1 LSHHIAAP
9 ARRFYEGEMTPA
21 PVVRFAPSPTGRI
34 HIGNARTAL
43 LNWLFAKRSGGRF
56 ILRFDDT
63 DLERSKAE
71 YADAIEADLGWLGI
85 APDLVRRQ
93 SERMPAY
100 DEAAAK
106 LRAMGRLYAAYEKAE
121 ELDRRRKLQQ
131 ALGRPP
137 IYDRAALRLSE
148 ADRAALEASGRKP
161 HWRFRLEPTSVR
173 WDDVVR
179 GESHIDCASLSDPV
193 LRREDGTYLYTL
205 PSVVDD
211 IDFGVTHVIRGE
223 DHMTN
228 TAVQIQIFESL
239 AGAAPRFGHHN
250 LLTDAGG
257 GGLSK
262 RAGALSIASLRE
274 KGIESL
280 AVAALAVLVG
290 SAEAVRLIDSLDE
303 LATLVDLSHLSH
315 GAARFDEA
323 ELEALSARMLHR
335 IPYSA
340 IADRLER
347 LGVVGPN
354 AEALWL
360 AIRGNLSHLDEAAG
374 WREVVDGDVAPI
386 VEDPDFLKLAAA
398 YAPEGPWDQSTWGA
412 WTTRLKEHT
421 GRKGRALFHPLRL
434 ALTGR
439 EAGPELAALLPLIG
453 RARALVRLS
462 APSV

>member
-1 LSHHIAAP
+1 MAP
-9 ARRFYEGEMTPA
+9 L

-43 LNWLFAKRSGGRF
+43 LNWLFVRRRGGTF

-63 DLERSKAE
+63 DLERSRTE
-71 YADAIEADLGWLGI
+71 YADAIEADLEWLGI
-85 APDLVRRQ
+85 RPDLVRRQ
-93 SERMPAY
+93 SDRMAAY
-100 DEAAAK
+100 GEAAARLK
-106 LRAMGRLYAAYEKAE
+106 DLGRLYPAYETAE
-121 ELDRRRKLQQ
+121 ELDRRRKRQQ

-137 IYDRAALRLSE
+137 IYDRAALRLSDDE
-148 ADRAALEASGRKP
+148 RATLEASGRKP
-161 HWRFRLEPTSVR
+161 HWRFRLEPTTVR
-173 WDDVVR
+173 WDDMVR

-223 DHMTN
+223 DHVTN
-228 TAVQIQIFESL
+228 TAVQIQIFEAL

-257 GGLSK
+257 GGVSK
-262 RAGALSIASLRE
+262 RAEALSIASLRT

-290 SAEAVRLIDSLDE
+290 
-303 LATLVDLSHLSH
+303 
-315 GAARFDEA
+315 AARFDEA
-323 ELEALSARMLHR
+323 ELEALSARTLHR
-335 IPYSA
+335 MPYA
-340 IADRLER
+340 AVADRLAA

-354 AEALWL
+354 ADALWL
-360 AIRGNLSHLDEAAG
+360 AVRGNLSRLDDAAT
-374 WREVVDGDVAPI
+374 WRDVVEGEVAPF
-386 VEDPDFLKLAAA
+386 VEDADFLKLAASC
-398 YAPEGPWDQSTWGA
+398 APEDPWDQTTWGA
-412 WTTRLKEHT
+412 WTTRIKGLT

-453 RARALVRLS
+453 RARALARLS
-462 APSV
+462 GQSA

>member
-1 LSHHIAAP
+1 MAS
-9 ARRFYEGEMTPA
+9 A

-43 LNWLFAKRSGGRF
+43 RDWLFAKRRGGTF

-71 YADAIEADLGWLGI
+71 YADAIEADLEWLGVT
-85 APDLVRRQ
+85 PGLVRRQ
-93 SERMPAY
+93 SERMAAY
-100 DEAAAK
+100 EEAAARLK
-106 LRAMGRLYAAYEKAE
+106 VLGRLYPAYETAE
-121 ELDRRRKLQQ
+121 ELGRCRKRQQ

-148 ADRAALEASGRKP
+148 AERAALEASGRKQS
-161 HWRFRLEPTSVR
+161 WRFRLEPIIVR
-173 WDDVVR
+173 WDDAVR
-179 GESHIDCASLSDPV
+179 GASHIDCASLSDPV

-223 DHMTN
+223 DHVTN
-228 TAVQIQIFESL
+228 TAVQIQIFEAL

-262 RAGALSIASLRE
+262 RAGALSIASLRD

-280 AVAALAVLVG
+280 AVAALAVMVG
-290 SAEAVRLIDSLDE
+290 SAEAVRPVESLDE
-303 LATLVDLSHLSH
+303 LAGLVDLSHLSH

-323 ELEALSARMLHR
+323 ELDALSARTLHHL
-335 IPYSA
+335 PYA
-340 IADRLER
+340 AVADRLAA
-347 LGVVGPN
+347 LGVAGPK
-354 AEALWL
+354 AEELWL
-360 AIRGNLSHLDEAAG
+360 AVRGNLSRLDDARI
-374 WREVVDGDVAPI
+374 WREVVEGEVAPV
-386 VEDPDFLKLAAA
+386 VEDPDFLELAASC
-398 YAPEGPWDQSTWGA
+398 APEGPWDQSTWAA
-412 WTTRLKEHT
+412 WTARIKELT
-421 GRKGRALFHPLRL
+421 GRKGRGLFHPLRL

-453 RARALVRLS
+453 RARALARLS
-462 APSV
+462 AQSV